1 MTFVEIV
8 LTVVKILVFL
18 LFILNLLPIGIWAD
32 RRQSAMVQDR
42 VGPNRAVIWAPS
54 QVARALVLGPP
65 ALLAFAAAYFAFRP
79 VRGQLAYD
87 RMVVALEL
95 AILVSWLFLLVL
107 AGQVRKYEAINGFER
122 WLTSFDPR
130 KIFYVGIA
138 AHVVSLVLLR
148 GVSLS
153 GAALGARMF
162 GVVLALVLIL
172 TGAYGAS
179 RIPDGKVG
187 IRLFGTIHSL
197 ADVIKLIFKEDFVPK
212 NADKLLH
219 ALAPIIALL
228 PPFVILAV
236 IPFGSTLC
244 FQDGGTPGWDFSD
257 LGRLVPVVDASGVCG
272 AGQLPVKLQIADLN
286 VGILY
291 LFAMAGTG
299 VIGAALAGWASDNK
313 FSLLGGLRAASQ
325 MVSYEVALGLSLCG
339 LFMIYGTVRMLPMV
353 EWQGLYA
360 WGIFVQPIA
369 FFLFITA
376 LNAEAKRLP
385 FDQPEGESEIV
396 AGYFVE
402 YSGMKFG
409 MFFMGEYMELVTSSA
424 LLVALFFGGY
434 QLPFLHP
441 DGITIAFGDT
451 TLFTYKMTHLAVS
464 VLSVLI
470 FFGKTIFVGFVQI
483 FFRWTL
489 PRFRYDQVMKLGWT
503 MLLPIALGNILVTGI
518 VVLAIKSAGPEVA
531 SALRVVAD
539 ATQALVALGMIGGA
553 IAFVVFLVQ
562 PANHKIFV
570 RSTSARFAAAAGGV
584 KATPQ
589 QA

>member
-1 MTFVEIV
+1 VTFVEV
-8 LTVVKILVFL
+8 LLTVIKSLVFL
-18 LFILNLLPIGIWAD
+18 MFVLNLLPIAIWAD

-42 VGPNRAVIWAPS
+42 VGPNRAVIWVS
-54 QVARALVLGPP
+54 STVARALLLGPP
-65 ALLAFAAAYFAFRP
+65 ALLACAAAYFAFVP

-87 RMVVALEL
+87 RMVVSLEL

-107 AGQVRKYEAINGFER
+107 AGQIRKYGAINGFER

-130 KIFYVGIA
+130 TIFYVGLV
-138 AHVVSLVLLR
+138 AHVVTLVLSSSI
-148 GVSLS
+148 GP
-153 GAALGARMF
+153 ANATLGARMF
-162 GVVLALVLIL
+162 GVVLAIVFVL

-179 RIPDGKVG
+179 RIADGKVG
-187 IRLFGTIHSL
+187 LRLFGTIHSL

-219 ALAPIIALL
+219 AIAPIIALF

-236 IPFGSTLC
+236 IPFGNTLC

-257 LGRLVPVVDASGVCG
+257 LGRLAPVVGASGTCG
-272 AGQLPVKLQIADLN
+272 AGQLPVALQIADLN
-286 VGILY
+286 VGILFI
-291 LFAMAGTG
+291 FAMAGTG
-299 VIGAALAGWASDNK
+299 VIGAALAGWASDNQ
-313 FSLLGGLRAASQ
+313 FALLGGLRAASQ
-325 MVSYEVALGLSLCG
+325 MVSYEVALGLSVCG
-339 LFMIYGTVRMLPMV
+339 LFMIYGSVRLLPMV

-369 FFLFITA
+369 FLLFITA
-376 LNAEAKRLP
+376 LNAESKRLP

-396 AGYFVE
+396 AGYFLE

-441 DGITIAFGDT
+441 DGITVAFGDST
-451 TLFTYKMTHLAVS
+451 IFTYKMTHLAVS
-464 VLSVLI
+464 VLSVLV
-470 FFGKTIFVGFVQI
+470 FFGKTIFIGFVQI

-503 MLLPIALGNILVTGI
+503 MMLPIALGNILVTGL
-518 VVLAIKSAGPEVA
+518 VVLAIQSAGPEVT
-531 SALRVVAD
+531 SVLRVLAD
-539 ATQALVALGMIGGA
+539 ATQALVALGMLGGA
-553 IAFVVFLVQ
+553 IAFVAFLLQ
-562 PANHKIFV
+562 PASHKTFL
-570 RSTSARFAAAAGGV
+570 RSTSARFSAAAGGV